1 IRQERIATLLGP
13 AMRDAE
19 VDAWVILLRE
29 NANDPL
35 AAHVGGE
42 NAGAP
47 SSVIFLRE
55 GDTVRSVM
63 LAGFGEAIALR
74 ELGVHDSVVV
84 YDAESGGLLGG
95 IASRLAAADPAAI
108 AINSG

>member
-1 IRQERIATLLGP
+1 MQTTLASSTALLLALAPCAVTAQRHDFTGPSPWPSIRQERIATLLGP

-63 LAGFGEAIALR
+63 LAGFG
-74 ELGVHDSVVV
+74 
-84 YDAESGGLLGG
+84 
-95 IASRLAAADPAAI
+95 
-108 AINSG
+108 